1 MANRRTQET
10 WVYNQALSRALKI
23 VKEKGVPALEAEVTA
38 RGIYDIPLNVSPDEL
53 TELTRLRMHDELMCV
68 STALA
73 TALTDGLSLPPS
85 YITEFLIV
93 FNDLV
98 DVYRA
103 DPEALKKAMDALE
116 MYPGF
121 EKITQKYNEYK
132 EMRKND

>member
-1 MANRRTQET
+1 MANRRNQEA
-10 WVYNQALSRALKI
+10 WIYNQALSRALKI
-23 VKEKGVPALEAEVTA
+23 AKEKGVPALEAEVRA

-53 TELTRLRMHDELMCV
+53 TELTRLRIHDELMCV

-73 TALTDGLSLPPS
+73 TALTDGLKLPPS
-85 YITEFLIV
+85 YITDFLIV

-103 DPEALKKAMDALE
+103 DPDALKKAQDALS

-121 EKITQKYNEYK
+121 DQITERYNKYK
-132 EMRKND
+132 EDQKND